1 MEIQTCSSETLN
13 QPSFMNRPSETDR
26 PETPIITT
34 SPSSSPPSDP
44 MTTQQTS
51 ASLQDLISALRT
63 LTNGEK
69 KKENKVAV
77 PNHYDGSPAKASTFL
92 TEVDL
97 YLMANETLYPNDK
110 DKILFTLSYMKEGQA
125 ANWMKAK
132 TDEYKKELRE
142 KEAEPS
148 DTKPEDQTHVTTW
161 EEFLTDFKKAFRP
174 LDIGTDTRLKM
185 KLLKQNKKHVDEY
198 ITEFRLLAA
207 DTEYENRALIDHFLA
222 GLHPALLKSCL
233 MQPDQPDTI
242 DKWYN
247 RARKYNNAWLTMIAI
262 TGGERSKKPPK
273 TETKVNR
280 ISDEEAQEYR
290 RKGLCYKCSK
300 PGHIAK
306 NCQEKPRNEQK
317 KENLKKSTPE
327 DVYHKIRAIYR
338 DFSEEEQT
346 QILDLMEGGGF

>member
-1 MEIQTCSSETLN
+1 
-13 QPSFMNRPSETDR
+13 
-26 PETPIITT
+26 
-34 SPSSSPPSDP
+34 
-44 MTTQQTS
+44 MTMQQTS
-51 ASLQDLISALRT
+51 TSLQDLISALRT

-77 PNHYDGSPAKASTFL
+77 PNHYNGSPAKASTLL

-97 YLMANETLYPNDK
+97 YFMANETLYPNDK

-132 TDEYKKELRE
+132 TEEYKKELRE

-148 DTKPEDQTHVTTW
+148 DTKPEDQIQVITW

-174 LDIGTDTRLKM
+174 LDIGTNARLKM

-198 ITEFRLLAA
+198 ITEFRLLAVDA
-207 DTEYENRALIDHFLA
+207 GYDDRALIDHFLA

-233 MQPDQPDTI
+233 MQPDQPKTI
-242 DKWYN
+242 DKWYD
-247 RARKYNNAWLTMIAI
+247 RARKYNNAWLTMIAV
-262 TGGERSKKPPK
+262 TRGERSKKPSR

-306 NCQEKPRNEQK
+306 NCQEKPKNEQK
-317 KENLKKSTPE
+317 KESPKKSTPE
-327 DVYHKIRAIYR
+327 DAYHKICAIY
-338 DFSEEEQT
+338 
-346 QILDLMEGGGF
+346 